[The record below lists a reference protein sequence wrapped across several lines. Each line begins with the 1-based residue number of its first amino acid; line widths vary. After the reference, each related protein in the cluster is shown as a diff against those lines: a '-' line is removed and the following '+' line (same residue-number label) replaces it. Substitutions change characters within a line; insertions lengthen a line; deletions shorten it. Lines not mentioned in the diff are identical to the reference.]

1 MHMHSE
7 LIHLQMNEWVEAT
20 CFMSE
25 NILENTNGPQ
35 LPMSHKNSLL
45 ILCKNFS
52 STVGGGGGDG
62 VAML

>member
-1 MHMHSE
+1 
-7 LIHLQMNEWVEAT
+7 MNEWVEAT